1 MKNLEALIAKT
12 MENPGLIKS
21 EKFKSKLETK
31 RDIQRE
37 DSLSFISANKG

>member
-21 EKFKSKLETK
+21 EKFKSILETK
-31 RDIQRE
+31 RNIQRE
-37 DSLSFISANKG
+37 DSLAFISANKL

>member
-12 MENPGLIKS
+12 MDNPGVIKP
-21 EKFKSKLETK
+21 ENFKSMLETK

-37 DSLSFISANKG
+37 DSLAFISANKL

>member
-1 MKNLEALIAKT
+1 MNNLEALIAKT

-21 EKFKSKLETK
+21 EKFKSILETK

-37 DSLSFISANKG
+37 DSLAFISANKL